1 MILLDKAKNNTVV
14 SADNLTKQYNSLTAV
29 NNISFQIKRGE
40 RFGFLGPNGA
50 GKTTTIKMLYGMSPL
65 TAGTLEVI
73 GLDVLTQVREIK
85 KRIGV
90 VPQETN
96 LDTEL
101 SVIDNLLVYANYF
114 GIPRNIARKRA
125 EELLDFIHLEK
136 RADTMV
142 DALSGG
148 MKRRLLLARALINN
162 PELLILD
169 EPTTGLDPQ
178 ARHLIWDRL
187 ISLRE
192 QGVTVVITT
201 HYMDEASTLCDL
213 LVIMDEGKIIAEG
226 SPAELIARYISQE
239 ALEIRVIPDQIQK
252 AIDILSPKSESY
264 EAQDETLLFF
274 APSADKLLKIAEEA
288 KLKIEYMLVRRATL
302 EDVFLKLTGRR
313 LRD

>member
-1 MILLDKAKNNTVV
+1 MDKAKNNIVV

-65 TAGTLEVI
+65 TAGTLEVL

-101 SVIDNLLVYANYF
+101 SVIDNLLIYANYF
-114 GIPRNIARKRA
+114 GIPRNTARKRA
-125 EELLDFIHLEK
+125 EELLNFIHLEE
-136 RADTMV
+136 RANTMV

-252 AIDILSPKSESY
+252 AVDILSPKSESY

>member
-1 MILLDKAKNNTVV
+1 MILLDKAKNNIVV
-14 SADNLTKQYNSLTAV
+14 SADNLTKQYNSLAAV

-65 TAGTLEVI
+65 TAGTLEVL

-101 SVIDNLLVYANYF
+101 SVIDNLLIYANYF
-114 GIPRNIARKRA
+114 GIPRNTARKRA
-125 EELLDFIHLEK
+125 EELLNFIHLEE
-136 RADTMV
+136 RANTMV

-252 AIDILSPKSESY
+252 AVDILSPKSESY

>member
-1 MILLDKAKNNTVV
+1 MGKEKVENVV
-14 SADNLTKQYNSLTAV
+14 IAEHLTKQYDGLTAV
-29 NNISFQIKRGE
+29 NDISFQIKRGE

-50 GKTTTIKMLYGMSPL
+50 GKTTTIKMLYGMSPPTSGKL
-65 TAGTLEVI
+65 SVL
-73 GLDVLTQVREIK
+73 GLDVRKQVREIK

-101 SVIDNLLVYANYF
+101 SVLDNLLVYANYF
-114 GIPRNIARKRA
+114 GIPKNAARKRA
-125 EELLDFIHLEK
+125 EELLDFIHLEE
-136 RADTMV
+136 RANTMV

-187 ISLRE
+187 MSLRE
-192 QGVTVVITT
+192 QGVTIIITT
-201 HYMDEASTLCDL
+201 HYMDEASTLCNI
-213 LVIMDEGKIIAEG
+213 LVIMDEGKIITEG
-226 SPAELIARYISQE
+226 SPAELIARYTSQE
-239 ALEIRVIPDQIQK
+239 ALEIRVIPDQTQK
-252 AIDILSPKSESY
+252 ALDILIPKSKSY
-264 EAQDETLLFF
+264 EAQDETLVFF
-274 APSADKLLKIAEEA
+274 APSADELLKTAEEA
-288 KLKIEYMLVRRATL
+288 KLKIEYVLVRRTTL